1 MAGSNASRHFLYFCA
16 ILHKVK
22 TTDRRKNMKQTF
34 ELDLYGKK
42 MTFETGRLAKQANAA
57 VLARHGDTE
66 LLVTSVLAEKP
77 REGLDFFP
85 LLVDYEERYYSAGK
99 VPGGFIKRE
108 GRPSETAILS
118 GRMIDRSIRSL
129 FPEWMRNDVHVVA
142 TVMSVDQKNPANI
155 LGINGASMALAIS
168 DIPWDGPIA
177 AVRIGCLNGEL
188 VVNPDESELPKS
200 TLDLV
205 VAGHKG
211 GITMV
216 EAGAQEVS
224 EELLVDAMELAN
236 EAIRKIVDFIE
247 DVQAKIGKPKAQLP
261 APAIFP
267 EIDLWMAENLTDEIY
282 QAVQI
287 NKKQPRGEAIAAAQ
301 QKAEDHFI
309 ESMPDSPK
317 YIATKMDEMVKDA
330 VRRLLLVDKIRAD
343 GRTMEQLR
351 PITCEVDILPMTHG
365 SALFTRG
372 ETQSL
377 GVTTLGMM
385 GTDDQ
390 VMDGL
395 KLDEPSKRFLLHYNF
410 PPYSVGEVRPMRGPG
425 RREIGHGALAERAL
439 RPVFPGEENFPY
451 VVRQVS
457 DILES
462 NGSSSM
468 ASVCS
473 GSLSMMA
480 AGVPV
485 SKAVAGIAMGL
496 VADNGQV
503 CILTDIQ
510 GLEDHYGDMDFKV
523 AGTRDGVTALQMD
536 NKAGGINRDILT
548 RALAQAKA
556 GRFQILDIMD
566 ATISEPRKELAATAP
581 KIISFS
587 IDPDKI
593 RDVIGSGGK
602 TIRSIVQQ
610 TGAKIDVEDSGK
622 VSVAAVNDEAAQ
634 AAVKIIQDLVR
645 EVEAGETFVGTV
657 TRMLSFGAF
666 VEVLPGKEGL
676 LHVSE
681 ISSYRVPTIEDAFK
695 IGDKVLVT
703 VKEIDDM
710 HRVNLSRKKLF
721 DKFDELSKN
730 PEFADQILVEKA
742 REDRYSLFPKSSEA
756 PRREGA
762 PRSHDRGDRGDRGGD
777 RPRGGDSDTQ
787 HRPARR
793 FERDRKN

>member
-1 MAGSNASRHFLYFCA
+1 
-16 ILHKVK
+16 
-22 TTDRRKNMKQTF
+22 MKKIY
-34 ELDLYGKK
+34 ELDFYGKK
-42 MTFETGRLAKQANAA
+42 LSFEIGRVAKQANAA
-57 VLARHGDTE
+57 VLARHGDTVI
-66 LLVTSVLAEKP
+66 LVTTVLAEKA

-85 LLVDYEERYYSAGK
+85 LLVDYEERYYAAGK

-108 GRPSETAILS
+108 GRPSESAILS

-129 FPEWMRNDVHVVA
+129 FPEWMRHDVHVVA

-155 LGINGASMALAIS
+155 LGINGASLALAIS
-168 DIPWDGPIA
+168 DIPWNGPIG
-177 AVRIGCLNGEL
+177 AVRIGCIDGKL
-188 VVNPDESELPKS
+188 VVNPDEKDLPNS
-200 TLDLV
+200 TLDLT
-205 VAGHKG
+205 VAGHRG

-216 EAGAQEVS
+216 EAGAKEVS

-236 EAIRKIVDFIE
+236 EAIGKIMDFIDE
-247 DVQAKIGKPKAQLP
+247 VVAEIGKPKAQLP
-261 APAIFP
+261 APEVIE
-267 EIDLWMAENLTDEIY
+267 EIDNWMRDNLTDEIY
-282 QAVQI
+282 AAVQI
-287 NKKQPRGEAIAAAQ
+287 NQKQPRGAAIAAAQ
-301 QKAEDHFI
+301 QKAEDFFA
-309 ESMPDSPK
+309 ESYPDSAK
-317 YIATKMDEMVKDA
+317 YIATIMDEMVKKA
-330 VRRLLLVDKIRAD
+330 VRRLLLVDKKRAD
-343 GRTMEQLR
+343 GRAMDELR

-395 KLDEPSKRFLLHYNF
+395 KLDEPSKRFILHYNF

-439 RPVFPGEENFPY
+439 RAVFPEEESFPY

-473 GSLSMMA
+473 GSLAMMA

-485 SKAVAGIAMGL
+485 KKAVAGIAMGL
-496 VADNGQV
+496 IADNGQV

-536 NKAGGINRDILT
+536 NKAGGITREILT
-548 RALAQAKA
+548 QALAQAKK
-556 GRFQILDIMD
+556 GRYQILDIMD
-566 ATISEPRKELAATAP
+566 SVISEPRPELAPTAP
-581 KIISFS
+581 KIVTFN
-587 IDPDKI
+587 IDPEKI

-602 TIRSIVQQ
+602 TIRGIVQQ

-622 VSVAAVNDEAAQ
+622 VSVAAVNEESAAM
-634 AAVKIIQDLVR
+634 AVKIIKDLVR

-657 TRMLSFGAF
+657 TRMLTFGVF
-666 VEVLPGKEGL
+666 IEVLPGKEGL

-681 ISSYRVPTIEDAFK
+681 ISNYRVPSVEDAFE
-695 IGDKVLVT
+695 IGEKVLVT

-710 HRVNLSRKKLF
+710 HRVNLSRKKLL
-721 DKFDELSKN
+721 DKLDELALE
-730 PEFADQILVEKA
+730 PEFRDQIPVEKA
-742 REDRYSLFPKSSEA
+742 REERYSQFPRGGGE
-756 PRREGA
+756 RREG
-762 PRSHDRGDRGDRGGD
+762 GRGDRGGRD
-777 RPRGGDSDTQ
+777 RDRDRSERRERDQRHEADDFEEKP

-793 FERDRKN
+793 FERERKN

>member
-1 MAGSNASRHFLYFCA
+1 
-16 ILHKVK
+16 
-22 TTDRRKNMKQTF
+22 MKRIYEMDF
-34 ELDLYGKK
+34 YGKK
-42 MTFETGRLAKQANAA
+42 ISFEVGRLAKQANAA
-57 VLARHGDTE
+57 VLARHGDTA
-66 LLVTSVLAEKP
+66 LLVTAVLAEKA
-77 REGLDFFP
+77 REGMDFFP

-99 VPGGFIKRE
+99 VPGGYIKRE
-108 GRPSETAILS
+108 GRPSESAILS

-155 LGINGASMALAIS
+155 LGINGASFALSIS
-168 DIPWDGPIA
+168 DIPWDGPIG
-177 AVRIGCLNGEL
+177 AVRIGCVDGKL
-188 VVNPDESELPKS
+188 VVNPDEQDLPKS

-216 EAGAQEVS
+216 EAGAKEVS
-224 EELLVDAMELAN
+224 EDLLVDAMELAS
-236 EAIRKIVDFIE
+236 EAVRKMVEFIE
-247 DVQAKIGKPKAQLP
+247 TAVAEIGKEKVQLP
-261 APAIFP
+261 APEVIE
-267 EIDLWMAENLTDEIY
+267 EIDTWMKNNLTDEIY
-282 QAVQI
+282 EAVQI
-287 NKKQPRGEAIAAAQ
+287 NKKQPRAAAISAAQ
-301 QKAEDHFI
+301 QKAEEEFA
-309 ESMPDSPK
+309 EKYPDSQK
-317 YIATKMDEMVKDA
+317 YIAGVMDEMVKKA
-330 VRRLLLVDKIRAD
+330 VRRLLVVDRKRAD
-343 GRTMEQLR
+343 GRAMDELR

-377 GVTTLGMM
+377 GVTTLGMI
-385 GTDDQ
+385 GLDDQ
-390 VMDGL
+390 MMDGL
-395 KLDEPSKRFLLHYNF
+395 KIDEPAKRFILHYNF

-439 RPVFPGEENFPY
+439 RAVFPEEEEFPY

-485 SKAVAGIAMGL
+485 KKAVAGIAMGL
-496 VADNGQV
+496 IADEGQI

-536 NKAGGINRDILT
+536 NKAGGINRGILT
-548 RALAQAKA
+548 EALAQAKK

-566 ATISEPRKELAATAP
+566 RTISAPRPELSPTAP
-581 KIISFS
+581 KIITFN
-587 IDPDKI
+587 IDPEKI

-602 TIRSIVQQ
+602 TIRGIVQQ

-622 VSVAAVNDEAAQ
+622 VSIAAVNDEAARM
-634 AAVKIIQDLVR
+634 AEKIIKDLVR

-657 TRMLSFGAF
+657 TRMLSFGVF
-666 VEVLPGKEGL
+666 IEVLPGKEGL

-681 ISSYRVPTIEDAFK
+681 VSNYRVPSVEEAFE

-710 HRVNLSRKKLF
+710 HRVNLSRKRLLGQL
-721 DKFDELSKN
+721 DELAQN
-730 PEFADQILVEKA
+730 PEFAAQIPAEKE
-742 REDRYSLFPKSSEA
+742 REERYSHFPKGGGE
-756 PRREGA
+756 RREGGRDRM
-762 PRSHDRGDRGDRGGD
+762 PDRDRDRDRDRGFDRQRGGYEEEE
-777 RPRGGDSDTQ
+777 RP

-793 FERDRKN
+793 FERERRN

>member
-1 MAGSNASRHFLYFCA
+1 MKKLY
-16 ILHKVK
+16 
-22 TTDRRKNMKQTF
+22 
-34 ELDLYGKK
+34 ELDFYGKK
-42 MTFETGRLAKQANAA
+42 LSFEIGRVAKQANAA
-57 VLARHGDTE
+57 VLARHGDTVI
-66 LLVTSVLAEKP
+66 LVTTVLAEKA

-85 LLVDYEERYYSAGK
+85 LLVDYEERYYAAGK

-108 GRPSETAILS
+108 GRPSESAILS

-129 FPEWMRNDVHVVA
+129 FPEWMRHDVHVVA

-155 LGINGASMALAIS
+155 LGINGASLALAIS
-168 DIPWDGPIA
+168 DIPWNGPIG
-177 AVRIGCLNGEL
+177 AVRIGCIDGKL
-188 VVNPDESELPKS
+188 VVNPDEKDLPNS
-200 TLDLV
+200 TLDLT
-205 VAGHKG
+205 VAGHRG

-216 EAGAQEVS
+216 EAGAKEVS

-236 EAIRKIVDFIE
+236 EAIGKIMDFIDE
-247 DVQAKIGKPKAQLP
+247 VVAEIGKPKAQLP
-261 APAIFP
+261 APEVIE
-267 EIDLWMAENLTDEIY
+267 EIDNWMRDNLTDEIY
-282 QAVQI
+282 AAVQI
-287 NKKQPRGEAIAAAQ
+287 NQKQPRGAAIAAAQ
-301 QKAEDHFI
+301 QKAEDFFA
-309 ESMPDSPK
+309 ESYPDSAK
-317 YIATKMDEMVKDA
+317 YIATIMDEMVKKA
-330 VRRLLLVDKIRAD
+330 VRRLLLVDKKRAD
-343 GRTMEQLR
+343 GRAMDELR

-395 KLDEPSKRFLLHYNF
+395 KLDEPSKRFILHYNF

-439 RPVFPGEENFPY
+439 RAVFPEEESFPY

-473 GSLSMMA
+473 GSLAMMA

-485 SKAVAGIAMGL
+485 KKAVAGIAMGL
-496 VADNGQV
+496 IADNGQV

-536 NKAGGINRDILT
+536 NKAGGITREILT
-548 RALAQAKA
+548 QALAQAKK
-556 GRFQILDIMD
+556 GRYQILDIMD
-566 ATISEPRKELAATAP
+566 SVISEPRPELAPTAP
-581 KIISFS
+581 KIVTFN
-587 IDPDKI
+587 IDPEKI

-602 TIRSIVQQ
+602 TIRGIVQQ

-622 VSVAAVNDEAAQ
+622 VSVAAVNEESAAM
-634 AAVKIIQDLVR
+634 AVKIIKDLVR

-657 TRMLSFGAF
+657 TRMLTFGVF
-666 VEVLPGKEGL
+666 IEVLPGKEGL

-681 ISSYRVPTIEDAFK
+681 ISNYRVPSVEDAFE
-695 IGDKVLVT
+695 IGEKVLVT

-710 HRVNLSRKKLF
+710 HRVNLSRKKLL
-721 DKFDELSKN
+721 DKLDELALE
-730 PEFADQILVEKA
+730 PEFRDQIPVEKA
-742 REDRYSLFPKSSEA
+742 REERYSQFPRGGGE
-756 PRREGA
+756 RREG
-762 PRSHDRGDRGDRGGD
+762 GRGDRGGRD
-777 RPRGGDSDTQ
+777 RDRDRGERRERDQRHEADDFEEKP

-793 FERDRKN
+793 FERERKN

>member
-1 MAGSNASRHFLYFCA
+1 
-16 ILHKVK
+16 
-22 TTDRRKNMKQTF
+22 MKKIY
-34 ELDLYGKK
+34 ELDFYGKK
-42 MTFETGRLAKQANAA
+42 LSFEIGRVAKQANAA
-57 VLARHGDTE
+57 VLARHGDTVI
-66 LLVTSVLAEKP
+66 LVTTVLAEKA

-85 LLVDYEERYYSAGK
+85 LLVDYEERYYAAGK

-108 GRPSETAILS
+108 GRPSESAILS

-129 FPEWMRNDVHVVA
+129 FPEWMRHDVHVVA

-155 LGINGASMALAIS
+155 LGINGASLALAIS
-168 DIPWDGPIA
+168 DIPWNGPIG
-177 AVRIGCLNGEL
+177 AVRIGCIDGKL
-188 VVNPDESELPKS
+188 VVNPDEKDLPNS
-200 TLDLV
+200 TLDLT
-205 VAGHKG
+205 VAGHRG

-216 EAGAQEVS
+216 EAGAKEVS

-236 EAIRKIVDFIE
+236 EAIGKIMDFIDE
-247 DVQAKIGKPKAQLP
+247 VVAEIGKPKAQLP
-261 APAIFP
+261 APEVIE
-267 EIDLWMAENLTDEIY
+267 EIDNWMRDNLTDEIY
-282 QAVQI
+282 AAVQI
-287 NKKQPRGEAIAAAQ
+287 NQKQPRGAAIAAAQ
-301 QKAEDHFI
+301 QKAEDFFA
-309 ESMPDSPK
+309 ESYPDSAK
-317 YIATKMDEMVKDA
+317 YIATIMDEMVKKA
-330 VRRLLLVDKIRAD
+330 VRRLLLVDKKRAD
-343 GRTMEQLR
+343 GRAMDELR

-395 KLDEPSKRFLLHYNF
+395 KLDEPSKRFILHYNF

-439 RPVFPGEENFPY
+439 RAVFPEEDSFPY

-485 SKAVAGIAMGL
+485 KKAVAGIAMGL
-496 VADNGQV
+496 IADNGQV

-536 NKAGGINRDILT
+536 NKAGGITREILT
-548 RALAQAKA
+548 QALAQAKK
-556 GRFQILDIMD
+556 GRYQILDIMD
-566 ATISEPRKELAATAP
+566 SVISEPRPELAPTAP
-581 KIISFS
+581 KIVTFN
-587 IDPDKI
+587 IDPEKI

-602 TIRSIVQQ
+602 TIRGIVQQ

-622 VSVAAVNDEAAQ
+622 VSVAAVNEESAAM
-634 AAVKIIQDLVR
+634 AVKIIKDLVR

-657 TRMLSFGAF
+657 TRMLTFGVF
-666 VEVLPGKEGL
+666 IEVLPGKEGL

-681 ISSYRVPTIEDAFK
+681 ISNYRVPSVEDAFE
-695 IGDKVLVT
+695 IGEKVLVT

-710 HRVNLSRKKLF
+710 HRVNLSRKKLL
-721 DKFDELSKN
+721 DKLDELALE
-730 PEFADQILVEKA
+730 PEFRDQIPVEKA
-742 REDRYSLFPKSSEA
+742 REERYSQFPRGGGE
-756 PRREGA
+756 RREG
-762 PRSHDRGDRGDRGGD
+762 GRGDRGGRD
-777 RPRGGDSDTQ
+777 RDRDRGERRERDQRHEADDFEEKP

-793 FERDRKN
+793 FERERKN

>member
-1 MAGSNASRHFLYFCA
+1 
-16 ILHKVK
+16 
-22 TTDRRKNMKQTF
+22 MKKIY
-34 ELDLYGKK
+34 ELDFYGKK
-42 MTFETGRLAKQANAA
+42 LSFEIGRVAKQANAA
-57 VLARHGDTE
+57 VLARHGDTVIF
-66 LLVTSVLAEKP
+66 VTTVLAEKA

-85 LLVDYEERYYSAGK
+85 LLVDYEERYYAAGK

-108 GRPSETAILS
+108 GRPSESAILS

-129 FPEWMRNDVHVVA
+129 FPEWMRHDVHVVA

-155 LGINGASMALAIS
+155 LGINGASLALAIS
-168 DIPWDGPIA
+168 DIPWNGPIG
-177 AVRIGCLNGEL
+177 AVRIGCIDGKL
-188 VVNPDESELPKS
+188 VVNPDEKDLPNS
-200 TLDLV
+200 TLDLT
-205 VAGHKG
+205 VAGHRG

-216 EAGAQEVS
+216 EAGAKEVS

-236 EAIRKIVDFIE
+236 EAIGKIMDFIDE
-247 DVQAKIGKPKAQLP
+247 VVAEIGKPKAQLP
-261 APAIFP
+261 APEVIE
-267 EIDLWMAENLTDEIY
+267 EIDNWMRDNLTDEIY
-282 QAVQI
+282 AAVQI
-287 NKKQPRGEAIAAAQ
+287 NQKQPRGAAIAAAQ
-301 QKAEDHFI
+301 QKAEDFFA
-309 ESMPDSPK
+309 ESYPDSAK
-317 YIATKMDEMVKDA
+317 YIATIMDEMVKKA
-330 VRRLLLVDKIRAD
+330 VRRLLLVDKKRAD
-343 GRTMEQLR
+343 GRAMDELR

-395 KLDEPSKRFLLHYNF
+395 KLDEPSKRFILHYNF

-439 RPVFPGEENFPY
+439 RAVFPEEDSFPY

-473 GSLSMMA
+473 GSLAMMA

-485 SKAVAGIAMGL
+485 KKAVAGIAMGL
-496 VADNGQV
+496 IADNGQV

-536 NKAGGINRDILT
+536 NKAGGITREILT
-548 RALAQAKA
+548 QALAQAKK
-556 GRFQILDIMD
+556 GRYQILDIMD
-566 ATISEPRKELAATAP
+566 SVISEPRPELAPTAP
-581 KIISFS
+581 KIVTFN
-587 IDPDKI
+587 IDPEKI

-602 TIRSIVQQ
+602 TIRGIVQQ

-622 VSVAAVNDEAAQ
+622 VSVAAVNEESAAM
-634 AAVKIIQDLVR
+634 AVKIIKDLVR

-657 TRMLSFGAF
+657 TRMLTFGVF
-666 VEVLPGKEGL
+666 IEVLPGKEGL

-681 ISSYRVPTIEDAFK
+681 ISNYRVPSVEDAFE
-695 IGDKVLVT
+695 IGEKVLVT

-710 HRVNLSRKKLF
+710 HRVNLSRKKLL
-721 DKFDELSKN
+721 DKLDELALE
-730 PEFADQILVEKA
+730 PEFRDQIPVEKA
-742 REDRYSLFPKSSEA
+742 REERYSQFPRGGGE
-756 PRREGA
+756 RREG
-762 PRSHDRGDRGDRGGD
+762 GRGDRGGRD
-777 RPRGGDSDTQ
+777 RDRDRGERRERDQRHEADDFEEKP

-793 FERDRKN
+793 FERERKN

>member
-1 MAGSNASRHFLYFCA
+1 
-16 ILHKVK
+16 
-22 TTDRRKNMKQTF
+22 MKQTF
-34 ELDLYGKK
+34 DLDLYGKN
-42 MTFETGRLAKQANAA
+42 MSFEVGRLAKQANAA
-57 VLARHGDTE
+57 VLAKHGNTE
-66 LLVTSVLAEKP
+66 LLVTAVLAEKA
-77 REGLDFFP
+77 RDGLDFFP
-85 LLVDYEERYYSAGK
+85 LLVDYEERYYAAGK

-142 TVMSVDQKNPANI
+142 TVMSVDQKNPPNI
-155 LGINGASMALAIS
+155 LGINGASLALAIS
-168 DIPWDGPIA
+168 DIPWDGPIG
-177 AVRIGCLNGEL
+177 AVRIGCIDGQL
-188 VVNPDESELPKS
+188 VVNPDEAELPNS
-200 TLDLV
+200 SLDLV

-216 EAGAQEVS
+216 EAGAHEVS

-247 DVQAKIGKPKAQLP
+247 GVAGKIGKPKAQLP
-261 APAIFP
+261 APAVNG
-267 EIDLWMAENLTDEIY
+267 EIDRWMQDNIAAEIY
-282 QAVQI
+282 EAVQI
-287 NKKQPRGEAIAAAQ
+287 NQKQARGAAVAAAE
-301 QKAEDHFI
+301 QKAEDEFA
-309 ESMPDSPK
+309 EK
-317 YIATKMDEMVKDA
+317 YPGSETYISSKMDDMVKKA
-330 VRRLLLVDKIRAD
+330 VRRLLVVDKKRAD
-343 GRTMEQLR
+343 GRAMDQLR
-351 PITCEVDILPMTHG
+351 PITCEVDILPTVHG

-377 GVTTLGMM
+377 GVTTLGMI

-395 KLDEPSKRFLLHYNF
+395 KLDEPSKRFILHYNF

-439 RPVFPGEENFPY
+439 RSTFPDAETFPY

-485 SKAVAGIAMGL
+485 KKAVAGIAMGL
-496 VADNGQV
+496 VKDDDQT

-536 NKAGGINRDILT
+536 NKAGGINREILT
-548 RALAQAKA
+548 KALAQAKA
-556 GRFQILDIMD
+556 GRMQILDIMD
-566 ATISEPRKELAATAP
+566 GAISAPRADLAESAP
-581 KIISFS
+581 KITTFN
-587 IDPDKI
+587 IDPEKI

-622 VSVAAVNDEAAQ
+622 VSVAAVNQESAAQ
-634 AAVKIIQDLVR
+634 AVKIIKDLVR
-645 EVEAGETFVGTV
+645 EVEVGETFVGTV
-657 TRMLSFGAF
+657 TRMLSFGVF
-666 VEVLPGKEGL
+666 IEVLPGKEGM

-681 ISSYRVPTIEDAFK
+681 VSNYRVPTLEDAFK

-710 HRVNLSRKKLF
+710 HRVNLSRKRL
-721 DKFDELSKN
+721 L
-730 PEFADQILVEKA
+730 DQLDTLAQDPAFKEQVQAEKE
-742 REDRYSLFPKSSEA
+742 REERYSQFPKSEGG

-762 PRSHDRGDRGDRGGD
+762 PRGGHD
-777 RPRGGDSDTQ
+777 RPRGGDSDGDRQ

>member
-1 MAGSNASRHFLYFCA
+1 
-16 ILHKVK
+16 
-22 TTDRRKNMKQTF
+22 MKKIY
-34 ELDLYGKK
+34 ELDFYGKK
-42 MTFETGRLAKQANAA
+42 LSFEIGRVAKQANAA
-57 VLARHGDTE
+57 VLARHGDTVI
-66 LLVTSVLAEKP
+66 LVTTVLAEKA

-85 LLVDYEERYYSAGK
+85 LLVDYEERYYAAGK

-108 GRPSETAILS
+108 GRPSESAILS

-129 FPEWMRNDVHVVA
+129 FPEWMRHDVHVVA

-155 LGINGASMALAIS
+155 LGINGASLALAIS
-168 DIPWDGPIA
+168 DIPWNGPIG
-177 AVRIGCLNGEL
+177 AVRIGCIDGKL
-188 VVNPDESELPKS
+188 VVNPDEKDLPNS
-200 TLDLV
+200 TLDLT
-205 VAGHKG
+205 VAGHRG

-216 EAGAQEVS
+216 EAGAKEVS

-236 EAIRKIVDFIE
+236 EAIGKIMDFIDE
-247 DVQAKIGKPKAQLP
+247 VVAEIGKPKAQLP
-261 APAIFP
+261 APEVIE
-267 EIDLWMAENLTDEIY
+267 EIDNWMRDNLTDEIY
-282 QAVQI
+282 AAVQI
-287 NKKQPRGEAIAAAQ
+287 NQKQPRGAAIAAAQ
-301 QKAEDHFI
+301 QKAEDFFA
-309 ESMPDSPK
+309 ESYPDSAK
-317 YIATKMDEMVKDA
+317 YIATIMDEMVKKA
-330 VRRLLLVDKIRAD
+330 VRRLLLVDKKRAD
-343 GRTMEQLR
+343 GRAMDELR

-395 KLDEPSKRFLLHYNF
+395 KLDEPSKRFILHYNF

-439 RPVFPGEENFPY
+439 RAVCPEEESFHY

-473 GSLSMMA
+473 GSLAMMA

-485 SKAVAGIAMGL
+485 KKAVAGIAMGL
-496 VADNGQV
+496 IADNGQV

-536 NKAGGINRDILT
+536 NKAGGITREILT
-548 RALAQAKA
+548 QALAQAKK
-556 GRFQILDIMD
+556 GRYQILDIMD
-566 ATISEPRKELAATAP
+566 SVISEPRPELAPTAP
-581 KIISFS
+581 KIVTFN
-587 IDPDKI
+587 IDPEKI

-602 TIRSIVQQ
+602 TIRGIVQQ

-622 VSVAAVNDEAAQ
+622 VSVAAVNEESAAM
-634 AAVKIIQDLVR
+634 AVKIIKDLVR

-657 TRMLSFGAF
+657 TRMLTFGVF
-666 VEVLPGKEGL
+666 IEVLPGKEGL

-681 ISSYRVPTIEDAFK
+681 ISNYRVPSVEDAFE
-695 IGDKVLVT
+695 IGEKVLVT

-710 HRVNLSRKKLF
+710 HRVNLSRKKLL
-721 DKFDELSKN
+721 DKLDELALE
-730 PEFADQILVEKA
+730 PEFRDQIPVEKA
-742 REDRYSLFPKSSEA
+742 REERYSQFPRGGGE
-756 PRREGA
+756 RREG
-762 PRSHDRGDRGDRGGD
+762 GRGDRGGRD
-777 RPRGGDSDTQ
+777 RDRDRGERRERDQRHEADDFEEKP

-793 FERDRKN
+793 FERERKN

>member
-1 MAGSNASRHFLYFCA
+1 
-16 ILHKVK
+16 
-22 TTDRRKNMKQTF
+22 MKKIY
-34 ELDLYGKK
+34 ELDFYGKK
-42 MTFETGRLAKQANAA
+42 LSFEVGRVAKQANAA
-57 VLARHGDTE
+57 VLARHGDTVI
-66 LLVTSVLAEKP
+66 LVTTVLAEKA

-85 LLVDYEERYYSAGK
+85 LLVDYEERYYAAGK

-108 GRPSETAILS
+108 GRPSESAILS

-129 FPEWMRNDVHVVA
+129 FPEWMRHDVHVVA

-155 LGINGASMALAIS
+155 LGINGASLALAIS
-168 DIPWDGPIA
+168 DIPWNGPIG
-177 AVRIGCLNGEL
+177 AVRIGCIDGKL
-188 VVNPDESELPKS
+188 VVNPDEKDLPNS
-200 TLDLV
+200 TLDLT
-205 VAGHKG
+205 VAGHRG

-216 EAGAQEVS
+216 EAGAKEVS

-236 EAIRKIVDFIE
+236 EAIGKIMDFIDE
-247 DVQAKIGKPKAQLP
+247 VVAEIGKPKAQLP
-261 APAIFP
+261 APEVIE
-267 EIDLWMAENLTDEIY
+267 EIDNWMHDNLTDEIY
-282 QAVQI
+282 AAVQI
-287 NKKQPRGEAIAAAQ
+287 NQKQPRGAAIAAAQ
-301 QKAEDHFI
+301 QKAEDFFA
-309 ESMPDSPK
+309 ESYPDSAK
-317 YIATKMDEMVKDA
+317 YIAGIMDEMVKKA
-330 VRRLLLVDKIRAD
+330 VRRLLLVDKKRAD
-343 GRTMEQLR
+343 GRAMDELR

-395 KLDEPSKRFLLHYNF
+395 KLDEPSKRFILHYNF

-439 RPVFPGEENFPY
+439 RAVFPEEDSFPY

-485 SKAVAGIAMGL
+485 KKAVAGIAMGL
-496 VADNGQV
+496 IADNGQV

-536 NKAGGINRDILT
+536 NKAGGITREILT
-548 RALAQAKA
+548 QALAQAKK
-556 GRFQILDIMD
+556 GRYQILDIMD
-566 ATISEPRKELAATAP
+566 AVISEPRPELAPTAP
-581 KIISFS
+581 KIVTFN
-587 IDPDKI
+587 IDPEKI

-602 TIRSIVQQ
+602 TIRGIVQQ

-622 VSVAAVNDEAAQ
+622 VSVAAVNEESAAM
-634 AAVKIIQDLVR
+634 AVKIIKDLVR
-645 EVEAGETFVGTV
+645 EVEAGEIFVGTV
-657 TRMLSFGAF
+657 TRMLTFGVF

-681 ISSYRVPTIEDAFK
+681 ISNYRVPSVEDAFE
-695 IGDKVLVT
+695 IGEKVLVT

-710 HRVNLSRKKLF
+710 HRVNLSRKKLL
-721 DKFDELSKN
+721 DRLDELAFQ
-730 PEFADQILVEKA
+730 PEFRDQIPAEKE
-742 REDRYSLFPKSSEA
+742 REERYSQFPRGGGE
-756 PRREGA
+756 RREGG
-762 PRSHDRGDRGDRGGD
+762 RDRDRGGRD
-777 RPRGGDSDTQ
+777 RDRDRGERRERDQRHEADDFEEKP

-793 FERDRKN
+793 FERERKN

>member
-1 MAGSNASRHFLYFCA
+1 
-16 ILHKVK
+16 
-22 TTDRRKNMKQTF
+22 MKKIY
-34 ELDLYGKK
+34 ELDFYGKK
-42 MTFETGRLAKQANAA
+42 LSFEIGRVAKQANAA
-57 VLARHGDTE
+57 VLARHGDTVI
-66 LLVTSVLAEKP
+66 LVTTVLAEKA

-85 LLVDYEERYYSAGK
+85 LLVDYEERYYAAGK

-108 GRPSETAILS
+108 GRPSESAILS

-129 FPEWMRNDVHVVA
+129 FPEWMRHDVHVVA

-155 LGINGASMALAIS
+155 LGINGASLALAIS
-168 DIPWDGPIA
+168 DIPWNGPIG
-177 AVRIGCLNGEL
+177 AVRIGCIDGKL
-188 VVNPDESELPKS
+188 VVNPDEKDLPNS
-200 TLDLV
+200 TLDLT
-205 VAGHKG
+205 VAGHRG

-216 EAGAQEVS
+216 EAGAKEVS

-236 EAIRKIVDFIE
+236 EAIGKIMDFIDE
-247 DVQAKIGKPKAQLP
+247 VVAEIGKPKAQLP
-261 APAIFP
+261 APEVIE
-267 EIDLWMAENLTDEIY
+267 EIDNWMRDNLTDEIY
-282 QAVQI
+282 AAVQI
-287 NKKQPRGEAIAAAQ
+287 NQKQPRGAAIAAAQ
-301 QKAEDHFI
+301 QKAEDFFA
-309 ESMPDSPK
+309 ESYPDSAK
-317 YIATKMDEMVKDA
+317 YIATIMDEMVKKA
-330 VRRLLLVDKIRAD
+330 VRRLLLVDKKRAD
-343 GRTMEQLR
+343 GRAMDELR

-395 KLDEPSKRFLLHYNF
+395 KLDEPSKRFILHYNF

-439 RPVFPGEENFPY
+439 RAVFPEEESFPY

-473 GSLSMMA
+473 GSLAMMA

-485 SKAVAGIAMGL
+485 KKAVAGIAMGL
-496 VADNGQV
+496 IADNGQV

-536 NKAGGINRDILT
+536 NKAGGITREILT
-548 RALAQAKA
+548 QALAQAKK
-556 GRFQILDIMD
+556 GRYQILDIMD
-566 ATISEPRKELAATAP
+566 SVISEPRPELAPTAP
-581 KIISFS
+581 KIVTFN
-587 IDPDKI
+587 IDPEKI

-602 TIRSIVQQ
+602 TIRGIVQQ

-622 VSVAAVNDEAAQ
+622 VSVAAVNEESAAM
-634 AAVKIIQDLVR
+634 AVKIIKDLVR

-657 TRMLSFGAF
+657 TRMLTFGVF
-666 VEVLPGKEGL
+666 IEVLPGKEGL

-681 ISSYRVPTIEDAFK
+681 ISNYRVPSVEDAFE
-695 IGDKVLVT
+695 IGEKVLVT

-710 HRVNLSRKKLF
+710 HRVNLSRKKLL
-721 DKFDELSKN
+721 DRLDELAFQ
-730 PEFADQILVEKA
+730 PEFRDQIPVEKA
-742 REDRYSLFPKSSEA
+742 REERYSQFPRGGGE
-756 PRREGA
+756 RREG
-762 PRSHDRGDRGDRGGD
+762 GRGDRGGRD
-777 RPRGGDSDTQ
+777 RDRDRGERRERDQRHEADDFEEKP

-793 FERDRKN
+793 FERERKN

>member
-1 MAGSNASRHFLYFCA
+1 
-16 ILHKVK
+16 
-22 TTDRRKNMKQTF
+22 MKKIY
-34 ELDLYGKK
+34 ELDFYGKK
-42 MTFETGRLAKQANAA
+42 LSFEIGRVAKQANAA
-57 VLARHGDTE
+57 VLARHGDTVI
-66 LLVTSVLAEKP
+66 LVTTVLAEKA

-85 LLVDYEERYYSAGK
+85 LLVDYEERYYAAGK

-108 GRPSETAILS
+108 GRPSESAILS

-129 FPEWMRNDVHVVA
+129 FPEWMRHDVHVVA

-155 LGINGASMALAIS
+155 LGINGASLALAIS
-168 DIPWDGPIA
+168 DIPWNGPIG
-177 AVRIGCLNGEL
+177 AVRIGCIDGKL
-188 VVNPDESELPKS
+188 VVNPDEKDLPNS
-200 TLDLV
+200 TLDLT
-205 VAGHKG
+205 VAGHRG

-216 EAGAQEVS
+216 EAGAKEVS

-236 EAIRKIVDFIE
+236 EAIGKIMDFIDE
-247 DVQAKIGKPKAQLP
+247 VVAEIGKPKAQLP
-261 APAIFP
+261 APEVIE
-267 EIDLWMAENLTDEIY
+267 EIDNWMRDNLTDEIY
-282 QAVQI
+282 AAVQI
-287 NKKQPRGEAIAAAQ
+287 NQKQPRGAAIAAAQ
-301 QKAEDHFI
+301 QKAEDFFA
-309 ESMPDSPK
+309 ESYPDSAK
-317 YIATKMDEMVKDA
+317 YIATIMDEMVKKA
-330 VRRLLLVDKIRAD
+330 VRRLLLVDKKRAD
-343 GRTMEQLR
+343 GRAMDELR

-395 KLDEPSKRFLLHYNF
+395 KLDEPSKRFILHYNF

-439 RPVFPGEENFPY
+439 RAVFPEEESFPY

-473 GSLSMMA
+473 GSLAMMA

-485 SKAVAGIAMGL
+485 KKAVAGIAMGL
-496 VADNGQV
+496 IADNGQV

-536 NKAGGINRDILT
+536 NKAGGITREILT
-548 RALAQAKA
+548 QALAQAKK
-556 GRFQILDIMD
+556 GRYQILDIMD
-566 ATISEPRKELAATAP
+566 SVISEPRPELAPTAP
-581 KIISFS
+581 KIVTFN
-587 IDPDKI
+587 IDPEKI

-602 TIRSIVQQ
+602 TIRGIVQQ

-622 VSVAAVNDEAAQ
+622 VSVAAVNEESAAM
-634 AAVKIIQDLVR
+634 AVKIIKDLVR

-657 TRMLSFGAF
+657 TRMLTFGVF
-666 VEVLPGKEGL
+666 IEVLPGKEGL

-681 ISSYRVPTIEDAFK
+681 ISNYRVPSVEDAFE
-695 IGDKVLVT
+695 IGEKVLVT

-710 HRVNLSRKKLF
+710 HRVNLSRKKLL
-721 DKFDELSKN
+721 DKLDELALE
-730 PEFADQILVEKA
+730 PEFRDQIPVEKA
-742 REDRYSLFPKSSEA
+742 REERYSQFPRGGGE
-756 PRREGA
+756 RREGG
-762 PRSHDRGDRGDRGGD
+762 RDRDRGGRD
-777 RPRGGDSDTQ
+777 RDRDRGERRERDQRHEADDFEEKP

-793 FERDRKN
+793 FERERKN

>member
-1 MAGSNASRHFLYFCA
+1 
-16 ILHKVK
+16 
-22 TTDRRKNMKQTF
+22 MKKIY
-34 ELDLYGKK
+34 ELDFYGKK
-42 MTFETGRLAKQANAA
+42 LSFEVGRLAKQANAA
-57 VLARHGDTE
+57 VLARHGDTVI
-66 LLVTSVLAEKP
+66 LVTSVLAEKA
-77 REGLDFFP
+77 RDGLDFFP

-108 GRPSETAILS
+108 GRPSESAILS

-129 FPEWMRNDVHVVA
+129 FPEWMRHDVHVVA

-155 LGINGASMALAIS
+155 LGINGASLALAIS
-168 DIPWDGPIA
+168 DIPWDGPIG
-177 AVRIGCLNGEL
+177 AVRIGCLDGEL
-188 VVNPDESELPKS
+188 VVNPDETQLPES

-216 EAGAQEVS
+216 EAGAKEVS
-224 EELLVDAMELAN
+224 EDLLVDAMELAN

-247 DVQAKIGKPKAQLP
+247 QVVAEIGKPKAQLP
-261 APAIFP
+261 APEVIE
-267 EIDLWMAENLTDEIY
+267 EIDSWMHDNLTEEIY
-282 QAVQI
+282 AAVQI
-287 NKKQPRGEAIAAAQ
+287 NQKQERGAAIAEAQ
-301 QKAEDHFI
+301 RKAEDHFA
-309 ESMPDSPK
+309 ESYPESDK
-317 YIATKMDEMVKDA
+317 YIASVMDEMVKKA
-330 VRRLLLVDKIRAD
+330 VRRLLLVDRKRAD
-343 GRTMEQLR
+343 GRAMDQLR
-351 PITCEVDILPMTHG
+351 PITCEIDILPMTHG

-395 KLDEPSKRFLLHYNF
+395 KLDEPSKRFILHYNF

-439 RPVFPGEENFPY
+439 RATFPDEENFPY

-485 SKAVAGIAMGL
+485 KKAVAGIAMGL
-496 VADNGQV
+496 IADAGQV

-536 NKAGGINRDILT
+536 NKAGGITRDILT
-548 RALAQAKA
+548 QALAQAKK
-556 GRFQILDIMD
+556 GRFEILDIMD
-566 ATISEPRKELAATAP
+566 SVISKPRPDLAPTAP
-581 KIISFS
+581 KIVTFN
-587 IDPDKI
+587 IDPEKI

-602 TIRSIVQQ
+602 TIRGIVQQ

-622 VSVAAVNDEAAQ
+622 VSVAAVNEESAKL
-634 AAVKIIQDLVR
+634 AVKIIKDLVR

-657 TRMLSFGAF
+657 TRMLSFGVF

-681 ISSYRVPTIEDAFK
+681 ISNYRVPTLEEAFE

-710 HRVNLSRKKLF
+710 HRVNLSRKRLLDKL
-721 DKFDELSKN
+721 DELAED
-730 PEFADQILVEKA
+730 PEFRDQVLVEKA
-742 REDRYSLFPKSSEA
+742 REERYSQFPKGGGE
-756 PRREGA
+756 RRDGG
-762 PRSHDRGDRGDRGGD
+762 RDRGQHGGDRQRGGD
-777 RPRGGDSDTQ
+777 FENEKP

-793 FERDRKN
+793 FERERKN